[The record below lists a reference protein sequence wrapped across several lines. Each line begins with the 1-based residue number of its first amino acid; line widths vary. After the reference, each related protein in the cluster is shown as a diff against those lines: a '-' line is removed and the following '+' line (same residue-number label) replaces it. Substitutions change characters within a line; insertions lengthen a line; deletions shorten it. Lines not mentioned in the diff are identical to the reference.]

1 MQVMRGNAPRL
12 PFPEPQRIEITR
24 GPATSYA
31 NAHEF
36 SLEVGR
42 SAYIQVQTV
51 GSLRCKRH
59 YARRACGRQA
69 EIAPLSRSVV
79 KHHATF
85 PALLRQDE
93 RAHAFVFGVRCRNYV
108 PLRPVKIAI
117 RVYRQSFLIGNAIGN
132 LLFEPFH
139 PRPALGIEFHE
150 QAVVLR
156 GIRTQRSRFLARHGY
171 VGVVFLFFHKGGRI
185 RAQRVFCLINGY
197 ETRKAV
203 IAVPVEHGAGKG
215 PYLVKA
221 ASQQPVKRQV
231 SGYLSFGNLIVFPNY
246 EIAVVVEQL
255 HVKHLAQI
263 GEPEGRGTH
272 HVCLEINLFGKKVSV
287 VVKVQIHLLLAAFA
301 VVFRYVLK
309 KRQYLFAAAAGILC
323 KARH

>member
-1 MQVMRGNAPRL
+1 MSGL
-12 PFPEPQRIEITR
+12 Y
-24 GPATSYA
+24 S
-31 NAHEF
+31 F
-36 SLEVGR
+36 S
-42 SAYIQVQTV
+42 
-51 GSLRCKRH
+51 
-59 YARRACGRQA
+59 
-69 EIAPLSRSVV
+69 
-79 KHHATF
+79 F
-85 PALLRQDE
+85 
-93 RAHAFVFGVRCRNYV
+93 
-108 PLRPVKIAI
+108 
-117 RVYRQSFLIGNAIGN
+117 
-132 LLFEPFH
+132 
-139 PRPALGIEFHE
+139 
-150 QAVVLR
+150 
-156 GIRTQRSRFLARHGY
+156 
-171 VGVVFLFFHKGGRI
+171 
-185 RAQRVFCLINGY
+185 INGY

-221 ASQQPVKRQV
+221 ASQQPVERQV